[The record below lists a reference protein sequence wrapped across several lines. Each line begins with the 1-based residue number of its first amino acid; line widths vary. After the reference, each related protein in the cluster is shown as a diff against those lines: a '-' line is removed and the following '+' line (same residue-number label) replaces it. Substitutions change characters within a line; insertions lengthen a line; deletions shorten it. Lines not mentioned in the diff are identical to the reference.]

1 MNRTSRARLV
11 LPIAIL
17 LVVITVVSI
26 LVFGSNGR
34 GDEQAKTSQPTIVS
48 NLADDGPAQLDA
60 WKRPTT
66 SDPKLMA
73 IGYARAI
80 WTYDTSKHSLDDWR
94 NAVSV
99 FADPY
104 GEGPR
109 VARSLLPLMGEWQQL
124 ELHHARASVDQ
135 ITAEIT
141 PEMKRLQQ
149 SASAP
154 DGWTGFVVH
163 GKQTTLLDTDTI
175 VSDRQM
181 AVGIVCTSICKFWSA
196 SAQINP

>member
-1 MNRTSRARLV
+1 V

-17 LVVITVVSI
+17 LAVVTVVAV
-26 LVFGSNGR
+26 LVFGSDR
-34 GDEQAKTSQPTIVS
+34 RDEPQTATSQPTIVP
-48 NLADDGPAQLDA
+48 NLADDESAQLEA
-60 WKRPTT
+60 WKRPST

-80 WTYDTSKHSLDDWR
+80 WTYDTSKHSLNDWQ

-109 VARSLLPLMGEWQQL
+109 VARSLLPLMQEWQQL
-124 ELHHARASVDQ
+124 ELHHAKASVDQ
-135 ITAEIT
+135 ISAEIT
-141 PEMKRLQQ
+141 PEMKRLQH
-149 SASAP
+149 SDAAP
-154 DGWTGFVVH
+154 EGWTGFVVH
-163 GKQTTLLDTDTI
+163 GKQTTLLDTDTV

>member
-1 MNRTSRARLV
+1 LARFV

-17 LVVITVVSI
+17 LAVVTVVSI
-26 LVFGSNGR
+26 LVFGSAGR
-34 GDEQAKTSQPTIVS
+34 DEGDAKTAQPTIVP
-48 NLADDGPAQLDA
+48 NQADDEPTQLEA
-60 WKRPTT
+60 WKRPAT

-80 WTYDTSKHSLDDWR
+80 WTYDTSKHSLKDWQD
-94 NAVSV
+94 AVSV

-109 VARSLLPLMGEWQQL
+109 VARSLLPLMQEWQQL

-141 PEMKRLQQ
+141 PEMKRLQHTE
-149 SASAP
+149 AAP
-154 DGWTGFVVH
+154 EGWTGFVIH
-163 GKQTTLLDTDTI
+163 GKQTTLLDTDTV

>member
-1 MNRTSRARLV
+1 MSHTSRARFV

-17 LVVITVVSI
+17 LAVVTVVAL
-26 LVFGSNGR
+26 LVFGSDR
-34 GDEQAKTSQPTIVS
+34 RDEPQTSSQPTTVP
-48 NLADDGPAQLDA
+48 NLADDQPAQLEA
-60 WKRPTT
+60 WKRPAT

-80 WTYDTSKHSLDDWR
+80 WTYDTSKHSLKDWQD
-94 NAVSV
+94 AVSV

-109 VARSLLPLMGEWQQL
+109 VARSLLPLMQEWQQL

-135 ITAEIT
+135 ITAEVT

-149 SASAP
+149 SQAAP
-154 DGWTGFVVH
+154 EGWTGFVVH
-163 GKQTTLLDTDTI
+163 GKQTTLLDTDTV

>member
-1 MNRTSRARLV
+1 MNRSSWARFV

-17 LVVITVVSI
+17 LTVITIVSI

-34 GDEQAKTSQPTIVS
+34 DEEQAKTSQPTLVPS
-48 NLADDGPAQLDA
+48 LADDEPAQLEA

-66 SDPKLMA
+66 SDPKPMA

-80 WTYDTSKHSLDDWR
+80 WTYDTSKHSLKDWQD
-94 NAVSV
+94 AVSV

-124 ELHHARASVDQ
+124 ELHHAKATVDQ

-149 SASAP
+149 SEAAP
-154 DGWTGFVVH
+154 DGWTGYVIH

-175 VSDRQM
+175 VSSRQM